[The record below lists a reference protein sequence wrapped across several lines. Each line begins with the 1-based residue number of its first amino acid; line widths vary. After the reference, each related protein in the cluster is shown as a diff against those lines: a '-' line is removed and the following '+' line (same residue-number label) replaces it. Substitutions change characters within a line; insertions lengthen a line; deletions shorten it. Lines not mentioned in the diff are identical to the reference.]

1 MPGAI
6 AIILVGILALA
17 VGALVGFNLRLRI
30 NQAQLATAERSAARI
45 LSEAQTKQKEILL
58 EAKEEA
64 IRTRAQIEIGT
75 ARKTQ
80 LSFSVPNN
88 ASPKKKR
95 AWIARLRPWSV
106 AQTPSPTRRRHWKPP
121 DRSSRTF
128 TRNK

>member
-6 AIILVGILALA
+6 AIILIGILALA

-64 IRTRAQIEIGT
+64 IRTRAQIESELRERRT
-75 ARKTQ
+75 ELQRSEQRLTQKEESLDRKIE
-80 LSFSVPNN
+80 
-88 ASPKKKR
+88 A
-95 AWIARLRPWSV
+95 
-106 AQTPSPTRRRHWKPP
+106 
-121 DRSSRTF
+121 
-128 TRNK
+128 